1 MKHFI
6 LYLAIIFSCSCSKS
20 NLDENTYQSTF
31 SKDLISLASL
41 MDGSFSSYNQS
52 LKDSNFFDINLEMSR
67 IWNDRK
73 DAIWLYVE
81 QASSTRLSAPYRQRI
96 YRLTQKENQFFSKV
110 YELKNKKDFIGGHNN
125 INLFNTIDF
134 NDLIEREGCTV
145 TMYISD
151 TNFIGSTKDKE
162 CKSTLFGS
170 SYATSEVEI
179 FQDKIL
185 SWDRGYDSDDNQVW
199 GSVNGPYIFQL
210 VNKNN

>member
-6 LYLAIIFSCSCSKS
+6 LYLAIIFLCSCSKS

-210 VNKNN
+210 VNENN